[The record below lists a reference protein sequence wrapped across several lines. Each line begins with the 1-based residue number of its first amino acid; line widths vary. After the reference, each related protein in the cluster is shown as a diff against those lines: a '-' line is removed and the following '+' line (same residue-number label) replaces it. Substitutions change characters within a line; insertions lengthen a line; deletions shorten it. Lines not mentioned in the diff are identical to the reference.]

1 MRNRVFNGTVYIHL
15 GPHKTGTTSI
25 QSFFSENYASLVS
38 HGLLYPRAG
47 RIHNKRTRN
56 AHHHLVTSILENAE
70 DEIEKFLRE
79 LAEEIAVHKP
89 QKILLSTEVLAR
101 EWLTKDVF
109 ETLQNFFP
117 HSTRVWIAVLRRQDD
132 LLLSHYQE
140 GVKRNSIKSPN
151 DGKSRGRFTSTS
163 QISQLDRPEILD
175 HSRRLEKIQSHVGGD
190 EMRPLLFEAIKQNL
204 HQAILQITEVAFDNS
219 FRLPARKN
227 ESLPWRVLYALQ
239 AVNRLPE
246 PLSSRTSKAIRTGT
260 RIAAKLGLQ
269 PLLAG
274 SAPLSKADRRNV
286 MAKYAV
292 SNRRVCERYFTHDDV
307 RYL

>member
-1 MRNRVFNGTVYIHL
+1 MQNSFFNGTVYIHL

-25 QSFFSENYASLVS
+25 QSFFSDNDDLLVNK
-38 HGLLYPRAG
+38 GLLYPLAG
-47 RIHNKRTRN
+47 RTRN
-56 AHHHLVTSILENAE
+56 QRTSNAHHPLVTSILENAE
-70 DEIEKFLRE
+70 DEIAKFLYALR
-79 LAEEIAVHKP
+79 EEIAVHQP
-89 QKILLSTEVLAR
+89 QKLLLSTEVLAR
-101 EWLTKDVF
+101 EWLTEDVF
-109 ETLQNFFP
+109 ETLQNLFP
-117 HSTRVWIAVLRRQDD
+117 HSNRVWIAVLRRQDD

-140 GVKRNSIKSPN
+140 DVKRNRVKSPN
-151 DGKSRGRFTSTS
+151 DGKSRGRFTSTT
-163 QISQLDRPEILD
+163 QLWQLDRPEILD
-175 HSRRLEKIQSHVGGD
+175 HSRRLDKIQPYVDGD

-246 PLSSRTSKAIRTGT
+246 PLSSRTSKAIRAAT

-274 SAPLSKADRRNV
+274 SAPLSKADRWNV
-286 MAKYAV
+286 MAKYAA
-292 SNRRVCERYFTHDDV
+292 SNRQLCERYFTYDDV
-307 RYL
+307 LYL